1 MTERLPDPAEPLI
14 LVVEDEESLRYTI
27 EYNLRQQGYRV
38 TAVGRGDDALRVAA
52 QDEPDLVI
60 LDLML
65 PGLDGIQV
73 CRSLRRSSATRIV
86 MLTALAGEPDRVAG
100 LDAGAD
106 DYVPKPFG
114 MGELLARVRAQLRR
128 RPTAAITPPVRDE
141 LTAGDLTIDMTRREV
156 RRGGDVLHLR
166 PREFELLLFF
176 ARNAGRVL
184 SRTQILTSVWGAD
197 HRGTERTVD
206 VHVRW
211 LRKKLTGGSGS
222 CAQIVTVRG
231 SGYRFEP

>member
-1 MTERLPDPAEPLI
+1 MTATQSERAQPLI
-14 LVVEDEESLRYTI
+14 LVVEDEESLRLTI

-38 TAVGRGDDALRVAA
+38 TGTGRGDEAVRIAA
-52 QDEPDLVI
+52 RDKPDLVI

-73 CRSLRRSSATRIV
+73 CRTLRRRSPARIIL
-86 MLTALAGEPDRVAG
+86 LTALAGEADRVTG

-114 MGELLARVRAQLRR
+114 MRELMARVRAQLRR
-128 RPTAAITPPVRDE
+128 RSTPHAPQDNDE
-141 LTAGDLTIDMTRREV
+141 LHAGDLTIDLARHEV
-156 RRGGDVLHLR
+156 RRGENIIHLR
-166 PREFELLLFF
+166 PREFGLLLFF
-176 ARNAGRVL
+176 ARNAGHVL
-184 SRTQILTSVWGAD
+184 SREQILASVWGES

-211 LRKKLTGGSGS
+211 LREKLAGGARDS
-222 CAQIVTVRG
+222 ARIVTVRG
-231 SGYRFEP
+231 SGYLFEL